1 MQKLTQYP
9 SGGAPGNTGMNEM
22 TGGSTSQ
29 LSSPVMDRML
39 DDDVDGTNERWSDR
53 FSFVAKDSYGNLR

>member
-1 MQKLTQYP
+1 
-9 SGGAPGNTGMNEM
+9 M

-29 LSSPVMDRML
+29 LSSPVMDRLL
-39 DDDVDGTNERWSDR
+39 DDDIDGANERWSDR